1 MKKIIAFLFAAALAF
16 SASAEITNYAGFGW
30 RIPTSATVESKNRTE
45 KADVKFKTQTGL
57 SFDYAG
63 TFESGFSMRG
73 IIDLNYSGSDLKVGF
88 DEGDEMMGINFM
100 LLAGVGYAPVR
111 TEKMFL
117 GLYGV
122 VGVDVTTLMY
132 EESRTSYLYKDKY
145 ELTLTHSAPV
155 IGANATFIYTPAKS
169 FSLFASV
176 CANLML
182 PAEFKTESTIE
193 EDGEKLKFDNK
204 TDCIAAFKFVPTI
217 GICWKF

>member
-1 MKKIIAFLFAAALAF
+1 M
-16 SASAEITNYAGFGW
+16 TNYAGFGW

-111 TEKMFL
+111 TEKNVSWTL
-117 GLYGV
+117 RSCWRGCNDTYVRGV
-122 VGVDVTTLMY
+122 PHIL
-132 EESRTSYLYKDKY
+132 
-145 ELTLTHSAPV
+145 
-155 IGANATFIYTPAKS
+155 FIQ
-169 FSLFASV
+169 
-176 CANLML
+176 
-182 PAEFKTESTIE
+182 
-193 EDGEKLKFDNK
+193 G
-204 TDCIAAFKFVPTI
+204 
-217 GICWKF
+217 